1 MKEYWFSKKK
11 GGGEIKGKKYAV
23 YQLELC
29 EYWNISNFNP
39 IIFLVTK
46 VILKLRPSKR

>member
-1 MKEYWFSKKK
+1 MKEYWFSKNKEKK
-11 GGGEIKGKKYAV
+11 RKKKYAV

-39 IIFLVTK
+39 IIFSVIK
-46 VILKLRPSKR
+46 VVLKLRPSKR